1 MTCPKEDVLIALGD
15 GELAESQARAVRAHV
30 EGCSRCRAELAE
42 LATLSGDLR
51 AEVPGALGGKSVEAF
66 ADDVIAQ
73 LDRPRTELRR
83 PARWSRWSRWSMAL
97 AACVALPLAALAVV
111 KSTKPVHPSDGD
123 EFTARGTTSA
133 RSPNGTSRTLL
144 RFGCIVDKSFQPIDE
159 GAQLDADALLAA
171 EVGNTEGAP
180 RFLLAFLIDALGERH
195 WIYPAYDPGIAP
207 PSSVALPVTS
217 GPRVLSSMVRLDRPA
232 PGPARLVAI
241 VLSKSE
247 SVEHVER
254 APLAELSRE
263 KLLSRYEGALVIVTR
278 VEIRK

>member
-1 MTCPKEDVLIALGD
+1 MTCPKEEVLIALSD
-15 GELAESQARAVRAHV
+15 GELAESQARTVRAHV

-42 LATLSGDLR
+42 LTTIAGDLR
-51 AEVPGALGGKSVEAF
+51 AEVPGGLGGKSVEAF
-66 ADDVIAQ
+66 ADDVVAQ
-73 LDRPRTELRR
+73 LDRPRTETPR
-83 PARWSRWSRWSMAL
+83 PTRWSRWPRWSMVL
-97 AACVALPLAALAVV
+97 AACVAVPVAAIAVA
-111 KSTKPVHPSDGD
+111 KSTKPPVD

-133 RSPNGTSRTLL
+133 RSVSGTSRTLL

-180 RFLLAFLIDALGERH
+180 RYLLAFLIDALGERH
-195 WIYPAYDPGIAP
+195 WIYPSYDPGIAP
-207 PSSVALPVTS
+207 PSSVALPATS
-217 GPRVLSSMVRLDRPA
+217 APRVLSSMVRLDRPA

-254 APLAELSRE
+254 ASLAELSRE
-263 KLLSRYEGALVIVTR
+263 KLSSRYEGALVIVTR

>member
-66 ADDVIAQ
+66 ADDVVAQ
-73 LDRPRTELRR
+73 LDRPRTETRR
-83 PARWSRWSRWSMAL
+83 SAPGSRWSRWSIAL
-97 AACVALPLAALAVV
+97 AACMALPLAALAVV
-111 KSTKPVHPSDGD
+111 KSTKPPLD

-133 RSPNGTSRTLL
+133 RSVNGTSRTLL

>member
-1 MTCPKEDVLIALGD
+1 MTCPKDDVLIALGD
-15 GELAESQARAVRAHV
+15 GELAESQARTVRAHV
-30 EGCSRCRAELAE
+30 EGCSRCRAELAA
-42 LATLSGDLR
+42 LAKLTGDLR
-51 AEVPGALGGKSVEAF
+51 AEIPGALGGKTVEAF
-66 ADDVIAQ
+66 ADDVVAQ
-73 LDRPRTELRR
+73 LDRPRTEMRR
-83 PARWSRWSRWSMAL
+83 PARWSRWSMVL

-111 KSTKPVHPSDGD
+111 KSTKPPLD

-133 RSPNGTSRTLL
+133 KSATGTSRTLL

-180 RFLLAFLIDALGERH
+180 RFLLAFLVDALGERH